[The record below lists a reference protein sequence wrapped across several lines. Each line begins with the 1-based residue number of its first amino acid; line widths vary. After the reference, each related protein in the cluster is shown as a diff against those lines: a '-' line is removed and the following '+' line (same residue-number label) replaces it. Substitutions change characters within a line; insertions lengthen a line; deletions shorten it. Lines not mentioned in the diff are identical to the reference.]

1 MLIVFEEL
9 FPTPSLYPLL
19 RRLCHANRRIF
30 LVGGALRDALLGK
43 SSHDLDFAV
52 SYEVHTV
59 ARTVADALGA
69 ALYTMDEE
77 HETYRILGRN
87 ESGQTYTLD
96 FSRLRGLRIEQ
107 DLRARDF
114 TINAMAVDVSQPNVL
129 IDPLKGAYDLRE
141 KRLRACSEST
151 FVDDPLRVV
160 RGVRLANALKFH
172 LLPETVTQLR
182 QAVPLLERVSAERKR
197 DELFRVLEGE
207 DIKTAFQLMDRLGIL
222 PYLLPE
228 LSPLKGVPQPSPH
241 VFDVWEHTLATLDY
255 LERLFAVLVADYN
268 EEKAA
273 SLTMGSA
280 TLYLGRFRSHLISH
294 FNARLNPNR
303 SLRGLLFL
311 AAAYHDSGK
320 PESPGAHPNGRLSF
334 IGHERISQTYFE
346 ERTRALALSNDEIEH
361 GAKVVRHHMR
371 IHYLANGQETL
382 SRRAIYRFFRDT
394 GLAGVEICLLSL
406 ADTLATYHTT
416 LPQEVWKRELS
427 ICQQLLEAWWYQQD
441 STIHPPALL
450 RGNEL
455 MTALGLR
462 PGPLIGRLL
471 EAIREAQAS
480 GEIST
485 PEEALQLA
493 QNLLSTW
500 DKSALDGGQA

>member
-1 MLIVFEEL
+1 MLIVFENL
-9 FPTPSLYPLL
+9 FPIPTLYPLL
-19 RRLCHANRRIF
+19 RRLSHTNRRIF

-52 SYEVHTV
+52 SHEVHTV

-69 ALYTMDEE
+69 ALYIMDEE
-77 HETYRILGRN
+77 HETYRVLGRN
-87 ESGQTYTLD
+87 KSGQPYTLD

-129 IDPLKGAYDLRE
+129 IDPLKGSHDLRE
-141 KRLRACSEST
+141 KRLRACSESA

-160 RGVRLANALKFH
+160 RGIRLANALKFH

-182 QAVPLLERVSAERKR
+182 QAVPLLDRVSAERKR
-197 DELFRVLEGE
+197 DELFRMLEGE

-228 LSPLKGVPQPSPH
+228 LPLLKGVPQPSPH

-255 LERLFAVLVADYN
+255 LERLFALLVADYN
-268 EEKAA
+268 EDKTA
-273 SLTMGSA
+273 SLVMGST
-280 TLYLGRFRSHLISH
+280 TLYLGRFRTQLISH
-294 FNARLNPNR
+294 YSTRLNPNR
-303 SLRGLLFL
+303 SLRALLFL

-320 PESPGAHPNGRLSF
+320 PESAGAHPNGRLSF

-346 ERTRALALSNDEIEH
+346 ERARALALSNDEIEH
-361 GAKVVRHHMR
+361 GVKVVRHHMR
-371 IHYLANGQETL
+371 IHHLANAREGL
-382 SRRAIYRFFRDT
+382 SRRATYRFFRDV
-394 GLAGVEICLLSL
+394 GMAGIDICLLSL

-416 LPQEVWKRELS
+416 LPQEIWKQELAV
-427 ICQQLLEAWWYQQD
+427 CQQLMEAWWHQQD

-450 RGNEL
+450 RGNDL
-455 MTALGLR
+455 MAVLGLS
-462 PGPLIGRLL
+462 PSPLIGRLL

-480 GEIST
+480 GEINT
-485 PEEALQLA
+485 REEALRLA
-493 QNLLSTW
+493 QDLLAAW
-500 DKSALDGGQA
+500 KESALNGGQS